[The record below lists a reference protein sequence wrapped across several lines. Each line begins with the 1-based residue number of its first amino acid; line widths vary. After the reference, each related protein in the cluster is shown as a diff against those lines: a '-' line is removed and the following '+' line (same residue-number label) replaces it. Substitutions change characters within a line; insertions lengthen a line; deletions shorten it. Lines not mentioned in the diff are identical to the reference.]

1 MCHVPVT
8 PLSAGLFQPL
18 LVLASQNP
26 ILNGRELPLHCN
38 NRRRMSQRYQGFRA
52 SIYRDFRCVGTGRRT
67 DFWLCGTA
75 ISKCFGLGP
84 ESVRNQSVC
93 ARQLVNRVPI
103 TSTENESLHRQSG
116 IGAFYEP
123 GCSCHAKVSSRLI
136 TTSFSTTQCTKS
148 GLAVVST
155 IGQISRPAS
164 LTMHSA
170 SEAISRRVRGVF
182 NSGNLRRLFWSYR
195 VTRSCNDGERSRG
208 GLESPQQLS
217 PSPRIRT

>member
-1 MCHVPVT
+1 VP
-8 PLSAGLFQPL
+8 
-18 LVLASQNP
+18 LASNP
-26 ILNGRELPLHCN
+26 FVCGLISAATSTGIAKPN
-38 NRRRMSQRYQGFRA
+38 SQRKRITSTLQEPETNVSA
-52 SIYRDFRCVGTGRRT
+52 IPWLPSGR
-67 DFWLCGTA
+67 LA
-75 ISKCFGLGP
+75 
-84 ESVRNQSVC
+84 
-93 ARQLVNRVPI
+93 NRVPI

-123 GCSCHAKVSSRLI
+123 GCSCDAKVSSRLI

-170 SEAISRRVRGVF
+170 SEAMSRRVRGVF

-195 VTRSCNDGERSRG
+195 VTRSCNDSERSRG